1 MSQSSNIKNLIGTLS
16 QASAM
21 AGKYFKYVL
30 GEIGNDLIT
39 LKTKYQI
46 FKLNYGYRNYNLCCG
61 SSLNS

>member
-30 GEIGNDLIT
+30 GEIGNDLST
-39 LKTKYQI
+39 LKSKI
-46 FKLNYGYRNYNLCCG
+46 SNI
-61 SSLNS
+61 